1 MAISVSGLTVHTQNG
16 GGSWQDWATG
26 GGSGST
32 TATFLSGTSAQGR
45 KFTGV
50 KGFGF
55 EVNAAGTDMRNTI
68 LVVRWLVNGGLASTK
83 AAGGARIRIE
93 DTSGNESDWYVDGSD
108 TYTGGWREATIDTA
122 TAESGNSGTAA
133 NLQLIQYVGIVV
145 DAAASSGGDPNVYV
159 DEVLSLPNTGLTL
172 SGNTTNLWDELYNW
186 DDTSL
191 YGIVQKRA
199 GVVFVR
205 CPVILSPDATGHAS
219 TDEVVVFEEPSYY
232 DGSNTDSALTLTGI
246 TSADADPIE
255 FTRDVIIAESN
266 ADINGTNADKE
277 IDFVSAGD
285 VTSDTTTWR
294 GFDGTTLGLGGSG
307 NTYTGDTFLGCGEI
321 TDTGSVMRECFFRNG
336 VAAAGMYEWDEET
349 DMEDCSFFGDG
360 TGHSIH
366 FTHNSATNL
375 TGASGIPLT
384 NINFSG
390 GGATDTATS
399 DIDMDTDTTTI
410 DVDFNVSGGNTPTL
424 DTRAPYAGT
433 AQAINTVTVKVTV
446 LDTSGTAIQDARVLL
461 EADTGGD
468 LAAGTDIVTGL
479 TDVSG
484 VIQNTGFSYTNPQPV
499 TGRAR
504 KSSTPG
510 SLYKTAPIIGTISS
524 TGLDVTLQMIED
536 E

>member
-1 MAISVSGLTVHTQNG
+1 
-16 GGSWQDWATG
+16 
-26 GGSGST
+26 
-32 TATFLSGTSAQGR
+32 
-45 KFTGV
+45 
-50 KGFGF
+50 
-55 EVNAAGTDMRNTI
+55 
-68 LVVRWLVNGGLASTK
+68 
-83 AAGGARIRIE
+83 
-93 DTSGNESDWYVDGSD
+93 
-108 TYTGGWREATIDTA
+108 
-122 TAESGNSGTAA
+122 
-133 NLQLIQYVGIVV
+133 VV
-145 DAAASSGGDPNVYV
+145 DASAASGGDPNVYV

-172 SGNTTNLWDELYNW
+172 SGNTTNLWNELYSW
-186 DDTSL
+186 DDASL

-199 GVVFVR
+199 GVVFVK
-205 CPVILSPDATGHAS
+205 CPVILSPDVTGHSS

-232 DGSNTDSALTLTGI
+232 DGTNTDSALTIAGI
-246 TSADADPIE
+246 TSADADPIS
-255 FTRDVIIAESN
+255 FTRDVIIVESN
-266 ADINGTNADKE
+266 SDINGTSANKE
-277 IDFVSAGD
+277 LDFVSAGD
-285 VTSDTTTWR
+285 ITSDTTTWR

-307 NTYTGDTFLGCGEI
+307 NTYSGNTFLGCGEM
-321 TDTGSVMRECFFRNG
+321 TDTGSVMRDCFFRNG

-349 DMEDCSFFGDG
+349 NMEDCSFFGDG

-390 GGATDTATS
+390 GGADDTATS

-446 LDTSGTAIQDARVLL
+446 LDSSGTAIQDARVLL

-484 VIQNTGFSYTNPQPV
+484 VAQNTGFSYTNPQPV

-510 SLYKTAPIIGTISS
+510 ALYKTAPIIGTISS